1 MARESLI
8 VYIDSKKKAR
18 LKREA
23 KGEGRSLS
31 NYAGRILE
39 ERAKKLEEED
49 GAGR

>member
-8 VYIDSKKKAR
+8 VYIDAKKKAT

-23 KGEGRSLS
+23 KAQGRSLS

-39 ERAKKLEEED
+39 ERAKALEE
-49 GAGR
+49 GKT